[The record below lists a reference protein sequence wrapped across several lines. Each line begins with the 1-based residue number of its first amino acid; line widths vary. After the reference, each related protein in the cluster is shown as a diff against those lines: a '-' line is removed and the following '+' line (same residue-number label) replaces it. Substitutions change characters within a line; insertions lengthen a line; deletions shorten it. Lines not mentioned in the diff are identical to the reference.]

1 MCVTNTGKLRPEF
14 SLIFIFVLGITM
26 FFLCFASEFQKA
38 KGQPQRGIWYI
49 FQGKDLYWD
58 GKSCYLPESHAFRSG
73 TAALVCV
80 LVAQTI
86 ENAMICR
93 SFLKTNRNETTPFL
107 YYLVK
112 DGMFASS
119 GILGVSGLGAVLG
132 AFSSNAKSSLQV
144 DPQNKIRTH
153 NVL

>member
-1 MCVTNTGKLRPEF
+1 M
-14 SLIFIFVLGITM
+14 
-26 FFLCFASEFQKA
+26 
-38 KGQPQRGIWYI
+38 
-49 FQGKDLYWD
+49 YWD

-93 SFLKTNRNETTPFL
+93 SFLKTNRNETTPFCVFL
-107 YYLVK
+107 LMVNFVVAAMLISVGASMNKEHICQWLDDYLVK

-119 GILGVSGLGAVLG
+119 GILCVSGLGAVLG
-132 AFSSNAKSSLQV
+132 AFASNAKSSLQV